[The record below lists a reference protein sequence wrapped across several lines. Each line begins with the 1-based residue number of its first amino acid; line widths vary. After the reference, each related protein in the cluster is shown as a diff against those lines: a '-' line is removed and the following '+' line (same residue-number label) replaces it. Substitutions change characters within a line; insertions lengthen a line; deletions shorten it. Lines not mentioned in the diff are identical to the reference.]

1 MNHGGRLTSVQ
12 DSSRAAARVGEVGS
26 HVGAGL
32 EPGSCKVGEVR
43 EAGGNR
49 DARCGEGGR
58 RRPDGC
64 MSGGHSTHISKF
76 EFLRNG
82 LCFFFL
88 FFFCSLKL
96 ELVYRVGSKKFIRNF
111 TKIRTFNSIRSL
123 EFHRNMFGFV
133 FPTLLQFLSKSLS
146 QQTNAAKATSTFTV
160 SP

>member
-88 FFFCSLKL
+88 FFFLL
-96 ELVYRVGSKKFIRNF
+96 PEVGAGLQSRKQKVHTKFHKN
-111 TKIRTFNSIRSL
+111 
-123 EFHRNMFGFV
+123 
-133 FPTLLQFLSKSLS
+133 
-146 QQTNAAKATSTFTV
+146 
-160 SP
+160 